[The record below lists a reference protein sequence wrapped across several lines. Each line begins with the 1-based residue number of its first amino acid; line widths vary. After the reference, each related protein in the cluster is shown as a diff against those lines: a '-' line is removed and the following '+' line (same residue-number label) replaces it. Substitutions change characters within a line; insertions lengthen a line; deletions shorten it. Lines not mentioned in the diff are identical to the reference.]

1 MVYIEEMSTQ
11 MDEKISEISWKIEK
25 MSTQTDEK
33 INKI

>member
-1 MVYIEEMSTQ
+1 MGYIEEMSTQ
-11 MDEKISEISWKIEK
+11 TDEKISEISWKIEK